1 MSVRPKPPGKRPWRA
16 CNGSAKAKGSK
27 PGRTAMGI
35 ESRRQARRTVPGMME
50 VYDTITEEPVGCLG
64 NVSVGGMSLIA
75 NRTLIDDALYQF
87 RFALPDD
94 VGETQPL
101 EVGAHVL
108 WVDDASAPGQSWVGL
123 RFIGLSPEATRRLRM
138 WTEQEGHGF

>member
-1 MSVRPKPPGKRPWRA
+1 MRFASPLQPRRP
-16 CNGSAKAKGSK
+16 
-27 PGRTAMGI
+27 
-35 ESRRQARRTVPGMME
+35 VPGMID
-50 VYDTITEEPVGCLG
+50 VYDTITEESVGCLG

-75 NRTLIDDALYQF
+75 NRTLVDDALYQF

-123 RFIGLSPEATRRLRM
+123 RFIGLSPEATRRLRL
-138 WTEQEGHGF
+138 WTEQEAHAF

>member
-1 MSVRPKPPGKRPWRA
+1 
-16 CNGSAKAKGSK
+16 
-27 PGRTAMGI
+27 MGI

-50 VYDTITEEPVGCLG
+50 VYDTITEETVGYLG
-64 NVSVGGMSLIA
+64 NVSVGGMLLIA
-75 NRTLIDDALYQF
+75 NRTLVDDALYQF

-123 RFIGLSPEATRRLRM
+123 RFIGLSPDATRRLRL

>member
-1 MSVRPKPPGKRPWRA
+1 
-16 CNGSAKAKGSK
+16 
-27 PGRTAMGI
+27 MGI

-50 VYDTITEEPVGCLG
+50 VYDTITEEVVGCLG
-64 NVSVGGMSLIA
+64 DVSVGGMSVIA
-75 NRTLIDDALYQF
+75 NRPLVDDALYQF

-108 WVDDASAPGQSWVGL
+108 WVDDVGAPGQSWIGL
-123 RFIGLSPEATRRLRM
+123 RFIGLSPEATRRLRL
-138 WTEQEGHGF
+138 WAEQEAHGS

>member
-1 MSVRPKPPGKRPWRA
+1 
-16 CNGSAKAKGSK
+16 
-27 PGRTAMGI
+27 MGI

-75 NRTLIDDALYQF
+75 NPTPFDGALNQF
-87 RFALPDD
+87 PFALPDD
-94 VGETQPL
+94 GGATQPL

-108 WVDDASAPGQSWVGL
+108 WVDDASAPGQSWAGL
-123 RFIGLSPEATRRLRM
+123 RFLGLSPEATRRLRW
-138 WTEQEGHGF
+138 WTEQESNAL

>member
-1 MSVRPKPPGKRPWRA
+1 
-16 CNGSAKAKGSK
+16 
-27 PGRTAMGI
+27 MGI

-50 VYDTITEEPVGCLG
+50 VYDTITEETVGCLG

-75 NRTLIDDALYQF
+75 NRTLVDDALYQF

-123 RFIGLSPEATRRLRM
+123 RFIGLSPDATRRLRLC
-138 WTEQEGHGF
+138 TEQEGHGF